1 MKGRA
6 HINLIATIEGDDL
19 EAAADE
25 AVKKLEEAGYKAV
38 ELEEIEEADVGTD
51 DEEDGDEASETPED

>member
-19 EAAADE
+19 DAAADE
-25 AVKKLEEAGYKAV
+25 VVKKLEEAGYKAV
-38 ELEEIEEADVGTD
+38 ELEEVEEADADAD
-51 DEEDGDEASETPED
+51 DDEDGDEPSTTPED